1 MCHCSA
7 HSPPDPSAA
16 FLPPLNS
23 KDAAPPRSFASGFAD
38 SGGLNAGLAHGER
51 LKSLGLVAC
60 GVAHELKN
68 LLTPLVI
75 GIELTATEIAPDH
88 PAQNSLAI
96 ILGAARRAGRLAQR
110 FSDYGTIR
118 KMNVE
123 LVALDE
129 VVDEALA
136 LLRPTLQEGVEI
148 RIHMSPNLPL
158 VFADNIQVHQVVSNL
173 IINAWQA
180 LVSGRGVIEI
190 ALAAEEIVTGPRV
203 QPMSPTPG
211 QYVRFTVTD
220 NGGGM
225 DDATRA
231 RIFDEFFTTKAE
243 AHGTGLGLAIVRAIV
258 LDCGGGITV
267 ESAPDRGSI
276 FNVYWPTAAGA
287 ATSRSG
293 RPS

>member
-1 MCHCSA
+1 MCHS
-7 HSPPDPSAA
+7 STSSLPEPSDA
-16 FLPPLNS
+16 FLPPRIS
-23 KDAAPPRSFASGFAD
+23 SDAASPGSLASGFGDPAGLKAD
-38 SGGLNAGLAHGER
+38 LAHGER
-51 LKSLGLVAC
+51 LKNLGLIAC

-75 GIELTATEIAPDH
+75 GIELTATEIASDH
-88 PAQNSLAI
+88 PAQESLAI
-96 ILGAARRAGRLAQR
+96 ILAAARRAGGLARR
-110 FSDYGTIR
+110 FSDYGATR
-118 KMNVE
+118 KVNVE

-148 RIHMSPNLPL
+148 RIHVSPNLPL
-158 VFADNIQVHQVVSNL
+158 VLADTIQAHQVVSNL

-190 ALAAEEIVTGPRV
+190 ALAAEETVTGPRV
-203 QPMSPTPG
+203 QPMGPTPG
-211 QYVRFTVTD
+211 QYVRLTVTD
-220 NGGGM
+220 NGVGM

-243 AHGTGLGLAIVRAIV
+243 ASGTGLGLAIVRAIV

-267 ESAPDRGSI
+267 ESALDRGSI
-276 FNVYWPTAAGA
+276 FNVYWPVAAGA
-287 ATSRSG
+287 ATTRSD
-293 RPS
+293 RQS